1 MMNNN
6 FFHAVICCILL
17 IFPVLGQETASVSSG
32 SASPS
37 KNHAFMPLGEVREGM
52 KGTARTVFRGTEPE
66 EFNVEI
72 IGVIPGGI
80 GPKQDLIVGRISGG
94 PADRTGVFAG
104 MSGSPVYVNGKLV
117 GAISYSFPFSKEPMC
132 GITPIEQIVSI
143 FEQKSPVQTAGSQP
157 RSFSFGEMISSV
169 TPDLGGFVI
178 SDSSRASGMSPNSM
192 LMSVA
197 GQSFRPIATPMT
209 FSGFSQA
216 TLDRFSPQLLQ
227 AGLIPVAATGGSS
240 AITPLK
246 KAEPNTLLG
255 GRSVSMHLARG
266 DYGLAA
272 AGTVTMRDGEK
283 IYAFGHP
290 FLGLGVSDLAMSE
303 SHVVTVVPSVAN
315 SFKLAVADSLVGS
328 MTQDRATGVF
338 GKLGTTPKM
347 IPVRLSMT
355 TSRGQTQILNFEVAR
370 DEVLTPLLLNI
381 TLYNTLIAQERTIG
395 DSTIAIDGEI
405 KLKNQTPIKMQRRFA
420 GVQAFQIA
428 AGSVSAPIGAL
439 LRGQFDD
446 LNFEGINLDLKVEDG
461 SSTATL
467 DRLALDKSQI
477 RAGETLEVQAFA
489 RTNAGTVF
497 VHRIPLKIDT
507 DLPAGVYSVTVG
519 DGTAIQKTEAI
530 QQFVPKDLGDMIDTI
545 NKIRLPD
552 RLYAKVFRTTTGA
565 IIGTSEMPNLPP
577 SMLATL
583 NNDRITGGVKPAVQS
598 VVKVAEIPPAKFI
611 ITGEQTLTFE
621 VVK

>member
-1 MMNNN
+1 M
-6 FFHAVICCILL
+6 FFPA
-17 IFPVLGQETASVSSG
+17 LGQETASVSSG
-32 SASPS
+32 SALPS
-37 KNHAFMPLGEVREGM
+37 KNHAFMPLNEIREGM
-52 KGTARTVFRGTEPE
+52 RGTARTVFRGTEPE

-72 IGVIPGGI
+72 LGVIPGGI
-80 GPKQDLIVGRISGG
+80 GPKQDLIVGRLSGG

-143 FEQKSPVQTAGSQP
+143 FEQKRQVQTTGSQP
-157 RSFSFGEMISSV
+157 RAFSFGELVSSAS
-169 TPDLGGFVI
+169 PDLGGFVAP
-178 SDSSRASGMSPNSM
+178 DGSRASGMPPNSM

-197 GQSFRPIATPMT
+197 GQTFRPIATPIT

-216 TLDRFSPQLLQ
+216 TLDRFSPHLLQ
-227 AGLIPVAATGGSS
+227 AGLIPVAASGGSS

-290 FLGLGVSDLAMSE
+290 YLGLGTSDLAMSE

-338 GKLGTTPKM
+338 GQLGTTPKM
-347 IPVRLSMT
+347 IPVRLSLT
-355 TSRGQTQILNFEVAR
+355 TSRGQTQMLAFEVAR

-405 KLKNQTPIKMQRRFA
+405 KLKNHVPIKMQRRFA

-428 AGSVSAPIGAL
+428 AGAISAPIGAL

-446 LNFEGINLDLKVEDG
+446 LSFEGINLNLKVDDG
-461 SSTATL
+461 SNTATL
-467 DRLALDKSQI
+467 DRLALDRSQL

-497 VHRIPLKIDT
+497 VHRIPLKIDA
-507 DLPAGVYSVTVG
+507 DLPVGIYSVTVG

-530 QQFVPKDLGDMIDTI
+530 QQFVPKDLTDMIDTM

-552 RLYAKVFRTTTGA
+552 RLYAKMFRTTTGA
-565 IIGTSEMPNLPP
+565 IIGTNEMPNLPP
-577 SMLATL
+577 SVLATL
-583 NNDRITGGVKPAVQS
+583 NNDRITGGIKPAVQS

-611 ITGEQTLTFE
+611 ITGEQTLSFE